1 MSSPDARELNWRF
14 VLPDEPAGLLV
25 LDREQAGRHR
35 SLADALDNTTSAG
48 IVVPDLSLWADRR
61 SGPCLLVDVAQAVAP
76 GGWLCVGFPNR
87 LLLPGSV
94 NARGSMALRTARATL
109 RTAGLT
115 MTAVYL
121 PLPDHRHPALLVD
134 ARHRGELD
142 YFFEHLFVTYLPGS
156 SVRVRLLRRLLV
168 AVRRVGLLMPHR
180 VRVACAPGY
189 CVVAW
194 RAHD

>member
-14 VLPDEPAGLLV
+14 VLPDEPAGLMV
-25 LDREQAGRHR
+25 LNREEAGRHR
-35 SLADALDNTTSAG
+35 SLAAAIDNTMSAG
-48 IVVPDLSLWADRR
+48 VVVPDLSLWAERR
-61 SGPCLLVDVAQAVAP
+61 SGPCLLVDAAQAVAP

-87 LLLPGSV
+87 FFPLSV
-94 NARGSMALRTARATL
+94 NARGAMALRTARATL

-115 MTAVYL
+115 TTAVYL

-142 YFFEHLFVTYLPGS
+142 YFFEHLFVTYLPGA
-156 SVRVRLLRRLLV
+156 SVRIRLLRRVLV
-168 AVRRVGLLMPHR
+168 AVRRIGLVMPHR

-194 RAHD
+194 RPGD